1 MLNAYFV
8 DTITHKKAG
17 GVDKYGEPLAATSV
31 TIKGYIDR
39 KTRLVRTNPGG
50 EQVVSSAMIL
60 VSDSNSIDHEDKFYF
75 DGVDHV
81 ILEIREAKHFS
92 KTHYEVYVA

>member
-8 DTITHKKAG
+8 DTIIHKKTG
-17 GVDKYGEPLAATSV
+17 GVDKYGEPSAATSV

-81 ILEIREAKHFS
+81 ILEIREIKHFS